1 MLCDNFISE
10 TDTSSFI
17 VAGDLST
24 TLNKCSKAKLQGFFK
39 AEYFGF
45 LIFDRHGGMPWKE
58 INYKDSVCDLM
69 VETGI
74 VDICRLLHPKTN
86 QFTIELKP
94 FKRCE
99 TRPTIAPDH
108 KTIFLVI
115 ELRGKITRVP
125 ESWVS
130 KMTSLSSLTLRY

>member
-10 TDTSSFI
+10 TDTSSVI

-24 TLNKCSKAKLQGFFK
+24 TLNKL
-39 AEYFGF
+39 
-45 LIFDRHGGMPWKE
+45 DRHGGMPWKE
-58 INYKDSVCDLM
+58 TNYRDSVCDLM

-86 QFTIELKP
+86 QFTFELKP

-108 KTIFLVI
+108 KTIFLEI